1 MISEKTE
8 ALKNE
13 LGSLMAQ
20 YDELRFH
27 VVPMLKNE
35 YYRQIGNLE
44 IQIEN
49 RRIDIACLKQKIEM
63 LKQNKTGEEI
73 EAALRKF
80 SGSKREKVSFDEE
93 YVMTSEKEDG
103 EIIDTYVELL
113 KRLDSVLNANGF
125 ESKNRLLR
133 EAKQY
138 FMNLDLNGLKMVEY
152 YSRNCN
158 IRENENSI
166 FERYQQLSREVE
178 VYKERINVIK
188 NSFPY
193 NRIDLILDEEKLS
206 VKANELRN
214 CLERL
219 NEEYQ
224 SLKSLL

>member
-1 MISEKTE
+1 MITEKTE

-63 LKQNKTGEEI
+63 LKQNKSDEEI
-73 EAALRKF
+73 ETALRKF
-80 SGSKREKVSFDEE
+80 PGSKREEVSFDEE

-193 NRIDLILDEEKLS
+193 NRIDLIMDEEKLS
-206 VKANELRN
+206 VKANELSN

-224 SLKSLL
+224 SLKSFL

>member
-1 MISEKTE
+1 MITEKTE

-35 YYRQIGNLE
+35 YYRQVGNLE
-44 IQIEN
+44 IRIEN
-49 RRIDIACLKQKIEM
+49 RRIEIACLKQKVEM
-63 LKQNKTGEEI
+63 LKQNKTAEEI
-73 EAALRKF
+73 ETALRRF
-80 SGSKREKVSFDEE
+80 ADSQREEVSFDEE

-113 KRLDSVLNANGF
+113 KRLDPVLNANGF

-158 IRENENSI
+158 ASDNENSL

-193 NRIDLILDEEKLS
+193 NWINLILDEEKLS

-224 SLKSLL
+224 SLESFL